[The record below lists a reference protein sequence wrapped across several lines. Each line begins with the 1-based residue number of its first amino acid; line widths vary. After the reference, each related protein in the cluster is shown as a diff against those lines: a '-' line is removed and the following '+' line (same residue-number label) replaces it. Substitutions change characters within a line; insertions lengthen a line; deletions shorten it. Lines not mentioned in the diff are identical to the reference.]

1 VIVFVDVF
9 IVGTQ
14 LAVSLAFNKATG
26 SHNPARRNPLRT
38 NRQRTPLSG
47 YPQRIRL

>member
-14 LAVSLAFNKATG
+14 LAVSLAFNKQ
-26 SHNPARRNPLRT
+26 PQRRN
-38 NRQRTPLSG
+38 NNEQN
-47 YPQRIRL
+47 